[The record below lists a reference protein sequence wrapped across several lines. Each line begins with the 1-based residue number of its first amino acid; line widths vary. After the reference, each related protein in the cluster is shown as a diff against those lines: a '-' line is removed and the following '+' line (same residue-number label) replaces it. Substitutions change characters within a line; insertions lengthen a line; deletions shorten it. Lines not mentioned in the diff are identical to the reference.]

1 MKKLFVMVIA
11 IVFLIMGIFV
21 FQSCQSRSVDEKNIN
36 KPAEGESGAKTDQVS
51 NAEILSTPSQ
61 TSTNFEEKNAGAG
74 DKTTATYQSRAD
86 DKVPAE
92 QKKSEK
98 IPAKIIK
105 TADAAFQVKNCD
117 ESRKAI
123 IDIVKKSGGYV
134 SSENQTNNNY
144 QIENTMIIRMKSDGF
159 DTMLDLILKQ
169 SIYTESKKIVA
180 DDVTADYVDIQA
192 RLQSKKEV
200 EKQYAEILKKAY
212 TIYDI
217 LQVEQQLRQ
226 IREEIDAFEGK
237 LKYFDDRVDYSTIN
251 LRFYEKLDYTP
262 SPSANSGFFYKLGKA
277 FAGGWHIILTI
288 IIGLAYMWPFIIAL
302 GVGLFFL
309 IRYIK
314 KGKKTKP

>member
-1 MKKLFVMVIA
+1 
-11 IVFLIMGIFV
+11 MGTFV
-21 FQSCQSRSVDEKNIN
+21 FQACQSRSADEKNIN
-36 KPAEGESGAKTDQVS
+36 KPTEGESEAKKEQVS
-51 NAEILSTPSQ
+51 NSEISSTPGQ
-61 TSTNFEEKNAGAG
+61 TSTNFEEKNAGAS
-74 DKTTATYQSRAD
+74 DKNTATNQSRAD

-98 IPAKIIK
+98 IPSKIIK
-105 TADAAFQVKNCD
+105 TADATFQVKNCD
-117 ESRKAI
+117 DSRKAI
-123 IDIVKKSGGYV
+123 IDIVNKNGGYV

-159 DTMLDLILKQ
+159 DNMLDLILKQ
-169 SIYTESKKIVA
+169 SIYTESKKIIA

-200 EKQYAEILKKAY
+200 EKQYAEILKKAF

-226 IREEIDAFEGK
+226 IREEIDAFEGR
-237 LKYFDDRVDYSTIN
+237 LKYYDDRVDYSTIN

-262 SPSANSGFFYKLGKA
+262 SPAANSGFFYKIGKA
-277 FAGGWHIILTI
+277 FNGGWHIILTFV
-288 IIGLAYMWPFIIAL
+288 IGLVYLWPFLIAI

-314 KGKKTKP
+314 RGRKN